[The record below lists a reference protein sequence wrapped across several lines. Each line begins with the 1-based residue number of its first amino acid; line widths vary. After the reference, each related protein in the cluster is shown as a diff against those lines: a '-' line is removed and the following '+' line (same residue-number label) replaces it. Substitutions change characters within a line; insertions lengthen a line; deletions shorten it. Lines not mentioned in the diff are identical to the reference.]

1 LKRCGVRD
9 VFARGACVDIR
20 LPFPDNFD
28 GGQSALLPASLG
40 FVQALNQLLA
50 QAGSTKKK

>member
-1 LKRCGVRD
+1 MRD
-9 VFARGACVDIR
+9 VSARGACVDIR
-20 LPFPDNFD
+20 VPFPDNFD

-50 QAGSTKKK
+50 QASSTKKKCKEP